1 MKPASDG
8 EALAVATLIR
18 DMSAANTAVELA
30 GVFVRG
36 AMAAHR
42 LSAGACYWRDA
53 SAGALLPLAGGH
65 APADVLPTLAM
76 DELDNPLVY
85 SLTAAQSRRVERID
99 TLVDVG
105 EGFERLRE
113 KLPQQDAL
121 QVTPLFDSSM
131 RAAGVLMVMGE
142 PDAVQGWQV
151 SPSWQLLLQ
160 AYGRLLARLQERPRP
175 AKAEPS
181 RPGQRERAGA
191 GRLLAA
197 EFIGGGPAAKS
208 VRNELLRLADS
219 SLSLLLT
226 GETGVGKDHAA
237 WLIHQASS
245 RQGRFV
251 PVNCAAIP
259 KDLIESELF
268 GVVRGAYTGAAQAR
282 EGLVA
287 AAHGGTLFLDEIGD
301 MPLDL
306 QGSLLRLLN
315 EKKFRPLG
323 ASREQGSDFRLIC
336 ATHRPLPELVGD
348 GRFREDLYFRIRQQV
363 LHLPPLRE
371 RREDIPALAAHILLQ
386 FNREHQRNVM
396 GLSERA
402 LALLQAHRFP
412 GNVRE
417 LRSLV
422 LVAAERAAPGGWIGA
437 HALAEL
443 QTAAGERASPGDE
456 LELLRTL
463 WGTNNLPEAMTLFER
478 HLLSDRLRRAQGSRR
493 LAAESL
499 GIPKRTLA
507 HKCQNHRLDVEGR
520 TP

>member
-1 MKPASDG
+1 MKREPDG
-8 EALAVATLIR
+8 EALALAALIR
-18 DMSAANTAVELA
+18 DMSAASTATELA
-30 GVFVRG
+30 GVFARG
-36 AMAAHR
+36 AIDAHR
-42 LSAGACYWRDA
+42 LSWGGCYWRDA
-53 SAGALLPLAGGH
+53 AARNLLPLAGGH
-65 APADVLPTLAM
+65 ARADALPALAL

-85 SLTAAQSRRVERID
+85 SLTAAQPCRVEHLG

-113 KLPQQDAL
+113 RLPRRGVL
-121 QVTPLFDSSM
+121 HVTPLFDSSM
-131 RAAGVLMVMGE
+131 RAAGVLAVMGGAE
-142 PDAVQGWQV
+142 EVQAWQV
-151 SPSWQLLLQ
+151 SLPWQLLLQ
-160 AYGRLLARLQERPRP
+160 AYGQLLARLQQADPAARAEP
-175 AKAEPS
+175 AK
-181 RPGQRERAGA
+181 PGQRERAGA

-197 EFIGGGPAAKS
+197 EFIGVSPVARS
-208 VRNELLRLADS
+208 VRNELQRLADS

-336 ATHRPLPELVGD
+336 ATHRPLQELIRD
-348 GRFREDLYFRIRQQV
+348 GRFREDLYFRLRQQV

-371 RREDIPALAAHILLQ
+371 RKEDLPALAAHILLQ
-386 FNREHQRNVM
+386 FNREHHRNVM

-417 LRSLV
+417 LRSLL
-422 LVAAERAAPGGWIGA
+422 LVAAERTAPGGWISA
-437 HALAEL
+437 RALADL
-443 QTAAGERASPGDE
+443 QSVPHGVTSAGDE

-507 HKCQNHRLDVEGR
+507 HKCQSHRLDVGER
-520 TP
+520 TT